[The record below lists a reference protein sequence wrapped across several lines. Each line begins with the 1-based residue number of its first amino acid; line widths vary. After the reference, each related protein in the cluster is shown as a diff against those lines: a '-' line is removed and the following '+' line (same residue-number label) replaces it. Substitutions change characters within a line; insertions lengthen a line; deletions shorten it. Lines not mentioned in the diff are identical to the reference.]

1 MRYMTIAGVL
11 GVLATQAQ
19 AESKTYRTVL
29 IPEKSVQACS
39 GWGQTYTVDVSNGV
53 LTLGVNYARRLFSEP
68 VKSDGKITASY
79 RDPSGGTLKFI
90 GHGNGEYELIAP
102 INPCYYRLVPT
113 GGGRLGTAS
122 VRRFYW
128 LAGPSQMYH
137 QERQAA
143 ANGS

>member
-1 MRYMTIAGVL
+1 MRYMMIAGVL

-19 AESKTYRTVL
+19 AESKTYRTEL

-68 VKSDGKITASY
+68 VTNDGRITTSY
-79 RDPSGGTLKFI
+79 KDPSGGILKFI

-102 INPCYYRLVPT
+102 LTPCYYRFVPT
-113 GGGRLGTAS
+113 VGKPPLNS
-122 VRRFYW
+122 
-128 LAGPSQMYH
+128 
-137 QERQAA
+137 
-143 ANGS
+143 

>member
-1 MRYMTIAGVL
+1 MRLGLFLTALIGLAG
-11 GVLATQAQ
+11 AAPTQAQ
-19 AESKTYRTVL
+19 AESKTYRTEL

-68 VKSDGKITASY
+68 VKSDGKIATSY

-102 INPCYYRLVPT
+102 LPPCYYRLVPT
-113 GGGRLGTAS
+113 VGKPPWNS
-122 VRRFYW
+122 
-128 LAGPSQMYH
+128 
-137 QERQAA
+137 
-143 ANGS
+143 